1 MARLLLAALFLYAAI
16 FNMQLSIRNPDKYLE
31 YAPMA
36 LPFYRRFIEGWFS
49 HYNYIV
55 VPLIAVGQLIIS
67 LGFLLKGWWVKW
79 ACIGAI
85 VFLLAIAPLMVG
97 AGFPFSIVVSIAATI
112 VLKKDKR
119 DYLWRRSVARQ
130 LKQKDEGFI
139 SPN

>member
-1 MARLLLAALFLYAAI
+1 MFKGLDQYWFPYVATQILSLFFLIAAIWNTRMARLLLAALFLYAAI

-67 LGFLLKGWWVKW
+67 LGF
-79 ACIGAI
+79 
-85 VFLLAIAPLMVG
+85 
-97 AGFPFSIVVSIAATI
+97 
-112 VLKKDKR
+112 
-119 DYLWRRSVARQ
+119 
-130 LKQKDEGFI
+130 
-139 SPN
+139 